1 MYTIERLQNL
11 AEYLDVDSV
20 DRILAEYFLSN
31 LKKLSHLTLKKC
43 IQDTGVSKAS
53 IHRFYSRG
61 GFNNFKALT
70 DVLTREL
77 AIDNVVELNNDDIK
91 LDVDNGQL
99 NYLCNSLMN
108 ANKVMFY
115 GKQEEVNC
123 FDCLKYVLIKS
134 GIKVSSLNLWNME
147 MIYNRI
153 DRLNE
158 NDVLIVIDSSMKV
171 QNMFEMSMN
180 RSYLLNFERLKNAK
194 FKCFYL
200 GNSNCDEYFGFKN
213 IKLKEEN
220 PLLINLL
227 VFEIIKRIKKKG
239 Y

>member
-1 MYTIERLQNL
+1 MI
-11 AEYLDVDSV
+11 D
-20 DRILAEYFLSN
+20 
-31 LKKLSHLTLKKC
+31 
-43 IQDTGVSKAS
+43 IQS
-53 IHRFYSRG
+53 
-61 GFNNFKALT
+61 
-70 DVLTREL
+70 
-77 AIDNVVELNNDDIK
+77 IK
-91 LDVDNGQL
+91 L
-99 NYLCNSLMN
+99 LM
-108 ANKVMFY
+108 AGRAGVY
-115 GKQEEVNC
+115 GLLADI
-123 FDCLKYVLIKS
+123 FTAPAD
-134 GIKVSSLNLWNME
+134 ME